1 MFPGAVISELGA
13 VIRNVKVGLFIYC
26 DGYWFIYEGL
36 PAVHFTLLLFY
47 LVTFLCWVP
56 SLCQSTCPLLFAL
69 RLLVVRM

>member
-36 PAVHFTLLLFY
+36 PAVLFTLLLFY
-47 LVTFLCWVP
+47 LVTFLCWV
-56 SLCQSTCPLLFAL
+56 SSRCQSTCPLLLAL
-69 RLLVVRM
+69 RLLIVRM